1 MDVNRPLSAWH
12 FPLRKRKLLKKRTTA
27 SNSIP
32 VGATNMLSDSN
43 NRQQPPTTAN
53 NRQQP
58 PATANNRQQPPT
70 TANNRQQPPTTA
82 NNRQQPPTTATA
94 TTAITMTR
102 STAKTTS
109 VNGKSLI
116 VHTLRERNGERHKC
130 WD

>member
-32 VGATNMLSDSN
+32 VGATNTLSDSN
-43 NRQQPPTTAN
+43 NRQQPPTT
-53 NRQQP
+53 
-58 PATANNRQQPPT
+58 TNNRQQPPT
-70 TANNRQQPPTTA
+70 TANNRQQPPTT
-82 NNRQQPPTTATA
+82 TTATA

-109 VNGKSLI
+109 ANGKSLI